1 MNSSDIAHLWANRKG
16 SHRTL
21 RSCSFNGTKFYS
33 YSTVIGQII
42 KDKRGNDCFL
52 INDNWYSSSTSKHQ
66 SAVRGAIPYG
76 ATIFYVP
83 RVSAKWRGSFWG
95 AYSGITENKGGFDY
109 YRHELLEQLIEYAKS
124 LSNCSYAEY
133 LENKNEFN
141 KFSENFKLSFEKLE
155 GSYTSFIN
163 GQKDSSFKKAA
174 RLIWKG
180 AEFEEFADNISGKG
194 TFEKFIE
201 SHKVSFNIAKKN
213 HYAEIA
219 HIPSNFITV
228 GEIRKHQDDLIHF
241 LFEKKKEYA
250 KVQFLENEARQNKIR
265 YNDAKKKLEKY
276 CGMTGFTHSWV
287 GQKVF
292 SHDYNGKKVTLF
304 TNEYWI
310 EEIQIQ
316 DEEYQEF
323 TKMSDEERRTF
334 IHDKNEMAYTYLT
347 GEIYKADHA
356 DAIRAAER
364 KKADEIRREIEIRG
378 EEYDATL
385 WKEGQTDRLFNT
397 HGVSF
402 YHGGNVLLRYNPDKK
417 LVETT
422 KGIELSVEE
431 CKRLWP
437 IVKRWHENNS
447 TFSPGET
454 ANSSKLG
461 KWRIKEFSS
470 DILIAGCHAI
480 SFFEM
485 EECAK
490 KLGITA

>member
-1 MNSSDIAHLWANRKG
+1 
-16 SHRTL
+16 
-21 RSCSFNGTKFYS
+21 
-33 YSTVIGQII
+33 V
-42 KDKRGNDCFL
+42 
-52 INDNWYSSSTSKHQ
+52 
-66 SAVRGAIPYG
+66 
-76 ATIFYVP
+76 
-83 RVSAKWRGSFWG
+83 
-95 AYSGITENKGGFDY
+95 
-109 YRHELLEQLIEYAKS
+109 
-124 LSNCSYAEY
+124 
-133 LENKNEFN
+133 
-141 KFSENFKLSFEKLE
+141 
-155 GSYTSFIN
+155 
-163 GQKDSSFKKAA
+163 
-174 RLIWKG
+174 
-180 AEFEEFADNISGKG
+180 
-194 TFEKFIE
+194 
-201 SHKVSFNIAKKN
+201 
-213 HYAEIA
+213 
-219 HIPSNFITV
+219 
-228 GEIRKHQDDLIHF
+228 RKHKNDLVRF
-241 LFEKKKEYA
+241 LFEKKKEYEKA
-250 KVQFLENEARQNKIR
+250 MFIENEDAEKRIR
-265 YNDAKKKLEKY
+265 ICDAKKKLEKH
-276 CGMTGFTHSWV
+276 CGMRGFEHSWT
-287 GQKVF
+287 GSGTF

-304 TNEYWI
+304 THEYWI

-323 TKMSDEERRTF
+323 TKMSDEEKRTF

-356 DAIRAAER
+356 DEIMAAEK
-364 KKADEIRREIEIRG
+364 KKANEIRREIEMRG

-417 LVETT
+417 LVETA
-422 KGIELSVEE
+422 KGIKLSVEE

-454 ANSSKLG
+454 ANSKLG

>member
-21 RSCSFNGTKFYS
+21 PRCSFNGTKFYS
-33 YSTVIGQII
+33 YSTVIGQIV
-42 KDKRGNDCFL
+42 KDKKGNDCFL
-52 INDNWYSSSTSKHQ
+52 INDNYYSSTTSGHQ
-66 SAVRGAIPYG
+66 SDVKQSIPCGA
-76 ATIFYVP
+76 AIFYIP
-83 RVSAKWRGSFWG
+83 ETMACHGYYRRGYPG
-95 AYSGITENKGGFDY
+95 TDEDKEHFDY
-109 YRHELLEQLIEYAKS
+109 YRKCLLNQLMIYAWS
-124 LSNCSYAEY
+124 LTKCTYQDY
-133 LENKNEFN
+133 LGSKRDFRI
-141 KFSENFKLSFEKLE
+141 FSDSFKLSFEKLE
-155 GSYTSFIN
+155 GSYTSFVNFLQDTKI
-163 GQKDSSFKKAA
+163 KKAA

-180 AEFEEFADNISGKG
+180 VEFEEFADKIAGKG
-194 TFEKFIE
+194 TFEKFVE
-201 SHKVSFNIAKKN
+201 SHKGSFNITKKN
-213 HYAEIA
+213 HYAKIA
-219 HIPSNFITV
+219 RIPSDFITV
-228 GEIRKHQDDLIHF
+228 SELRKHLGDLVQF

-250 KVQFLENEARQNKIR
+250 KALFLENETKENEIR
-265 YNDAKKKLEKY
+265 YHNAKRKLEKY
-276 CGMTGFTHSWV
+276 CGMGDFEHTWV
-287 GQKVF
+287 GHKVF
-292 SHDYNGKKVTLF
+292 SHDYNGKKVSFF
-304 TNEYWI
+304 TGEYWI
-310 EEIQIQ
+310 DNLHIS

-323 TKMSDEERRTF
+323 TKMSDEQKQEF
-334 IHDKNEMAYTYLT
+334 VHNKNEIAYTYLT
-347 GEIYKADHA
+347 GEIYKTDHA

-364 KKADEIRREIEIRG
+364 KKADEIRHEIEIRG
-378 EEYDATL
+378 EEYDAAL
-385 WKEGQTDRLFNT
+385 WKGGQTDRLFNT

-422 KGIELSVEE
+422 KGIKLSVEE

-454 ANSSKLG
+454 ANSKLG
-461 KWRIKEFSS
+461 KWEIKEFSS